1 MKKFITVALISALA
15 LSASITAFAADPT
28 TITPDTDGNPAP
40 NSAPTTVNLNIAPT
54 YTVTIPADITLNET
68 KKYDGAG
75 KLTAITY
82 ENDLLITAEAVRLAE
97 SKKIEVT
104 MESDFNL
111 DTAASSE
118 YKLPYTVKVDDSTED
133 LINGGTVALFGT
145 NTAEQTSILHFSA
158 NNPVY
163 AGDYSDNVTFTIK
176 LV

>member
-1 MKKFITVALISALA
+1 MKKFITMALVSAMA
-15 LSASITAFAADPT
+15 LSVSITVFATDVKPG
-28 TITPDTDGNPAP
+28 TDGNPAP
-40 NSAPTTVNLNIAPT
+40 NSAPTTVNLIIAPT

-68 KKYDGAG
+68 KEYDGAG
-75 KLTAITY
+75 KLTITY
-82 ENDLLITAEAVRLAE
+82 KNDLLITAEAVRLAE
-97 SKKIEVT
+97 NKKIEVT

-133 LINGGTVALFGT
+133 LTNGGTVALFGT
-145 NTAEQTSILHFSA
+145 NTAEQTSTLHFSA

>member
-1 MKKFITVALISALA
+1 
-15 LSASITAFAADPT
+15 
-28 TITPDTDGNPAP
+28 
-40 NSAPTTVNLNIAPT
+40 
-54 YTVTIPADITLNET
+54 
-68 KKYDGAG
+68 
-75 KLTAITY
+75 
-82 ENDLLITAEAVRLAE
+82 
-97 SKKIEVT
+97 

>member
-1 MKKFITVALISALA
+1 MKKFITMALVSALA
-15 LSASITAFAADPT
+15 LSVSITAFATEVKPGTDSNPDPAT
-28 TITPDTDGNPAP
+28 
-40 NSAPTTVNLNIAPT
+40 APTTVNLNIAPT

-68 KKYDGAG
+68 KEYDGAG
-75 KLTAITY
+75 KLTSITY
-82 ENDLLITAEAVRLAE
+82 KNDLLITAEAVRLAE

-133 LINGGTVALFGT
+133 LTNGGTVALFGT
-145 NTAEQTSILHFSA
+145 NTAEQTSTLHFSA